1 MNYTVEALRTTEDIL
16 KHKDE
21 WLKFEEKVTNLQ
33 LTNCYKYFSSF
44 WSNFCHSELPE
55 LGISRELLVL
65 FLRENSS
72 LLEIYPFCKISKKKK
87 KSIKGNIH

>member
-44 WSNFCHSELPE
+44 WSNFLPFRTA
-55 LGISRELLVL
+55 GI
-65 FLRENSS
+65 
-72 LLEIYPFCKISKKKK
+72 
-87 KSIKGNIH
+87 GNIS